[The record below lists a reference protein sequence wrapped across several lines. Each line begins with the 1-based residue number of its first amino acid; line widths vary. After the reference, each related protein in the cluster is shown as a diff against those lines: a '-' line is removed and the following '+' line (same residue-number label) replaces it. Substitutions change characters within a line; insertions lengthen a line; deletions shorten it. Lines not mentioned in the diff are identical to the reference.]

1 MNDNRKIIKI
11 IERLGEKYCKEY
23 LDIWDKDKLKKNWWC
38 ALDFFFNHSF
48 MRGRRDELS
57 NEYHQFTISALEN
70 YFSIKSLALDISFK
84 KLKKHKKFFDKEV
97 ILDFKRR
104 KDILSNNSVRDA
116 DFEKEVAVKNPII
129 NALLNK
135 KKIEIKWDNGCY
147 NKKIRLG
154 NDKDIMMV
162 LDVLNFITSDNRHM
176 NFYFYLKDIIVK
188 SGMKKAYEELT
199 NIYAIGDKIAAFTIR
214 DIGMMNPDI
223 IKNDYQFAFPVD
235 TWVLRISCKLGYRID
250 SIEKVKI
257 FFIEKCKEYNVS
269 PLKCNAGLWYL
280 GFHSLDILLKDC
292 LIKIE
297 V

>member
-84 KLKKHKKFFDKEV
+84 KLKNHKKFFDKEV
-97 ILDFKRR
+97 ILNFKRR
-104 KDILSNNSVRDA
+104 KNILSSNSVRDA
-116 DFEKEVAVKNPII
+116 DFEKEVSLKNPII

-135 KKIEIKWDNGCY
+135 KKIEIKQDKGSY
-147 NKKIRLG
+147 NKKICLD
-154 NDKDIMMV
+154 NNKDIMMV
-162 LDVLNFITSDNRHM
+162 LDALNFISSDNRRM

-199 NIYAIGDKIAAFTIR
+199 NIYAIGDKIAAFPIR

-223 IKNDYQFAFPVD
+223 IKDDYQFAFPVD
-235 TWVLRISCKLGYRID
+235 IWVYKIANKIGCKNKD
-250 SIEKVKI
+250 IEKVK
-257 FFIEKCKEYNVS
+257 E
-269 PLKCNAGLWYL
+269 
-280 GFHSLDILLKDC
+280 C
-292 LIKIE
+292 LI
-297 V
+297 